1 MARRGAPIGNHNAA
15 KAKLWENALKRAIAA
30 RYGGDIEKGLQSLA
44 HRVIRS
50 AEGKGEESRWALT
63 EIANRIDGKPKQ
75 AIVGDD
81 NEAPVQVE
89 GRIKLVKSE

>member
-1 MARRGAPIGNHNAA
+1 MARRGAPVGNTNAA

-30 RYGGDIEKGLQSLA
+30 RYGGDMEKGLQSLA

-50 AEGKGEESRWALT
+50 AEGKGEEARWALT

-75 AIVGDD
+75 AIVGDND
-81 NEAPVQVE
+81 EPPVQME
-89 GRIKLVKSE
+89 GRIKLVKAD